1 MIVASSIRI
10 TAAAVASMVLT
21 APICL
26 ILTGL
31 VMFVPEASYT
41 IPYCPF
47 CNKNP
52 VSHAETIPQTSAT
65 ILGLANFGF
74 LLGVRLN
81 RPEMRIQ
88 YDSLA
93 VAFAA
98 IVVVTILQM
107 ALIMYAHG
115 GSLYQPFYYY
125 AMSVT
130 TGALVLVGFCFVRI
144 VAAGSRAEKREVEHK
159 GDIEDDVADTH
170 ASGLEG

>member
-1 MIVASSIRI
+1 MIVARSIKI
-10 TAAAVASMVLT
+10 AATAVASTVLA

-26 ILTGL
+26 ILTIF
-31 VMFVPEASYT
+31 VMCVPEASYL
-41 IPYCPF
+41 IPHYPF
-47 CNKNP
+47 CNEDA
-52 VSHAETIPQTSAT
+52 VEYAETVPQTSAT

-81 RPEMRIQ
+81 RPEMRTQ

-130 TGALVLVGFCFVRI
+130 AGALVLVGFCFVRI
-144 VAAGSRAEKREVEHK
+144 VAAGSRAEKREVEHRD
-159 GDIEDDVADTH
+159 DIEDDVADPH
-170 ASGLEG
+170 NSDPEG